1 MRSRILPV
9 VGVAAVALVAASAL
23 AGQAS
28 AAGHQAG
35 AAHKGSVQSA
45 LHVSKK
51 ACYSNTT
58 GDTGT
63 GITSANYS
71 DQTGIDAA
79 GAADFKVKKKCT
91 IQDIQTVG
99 VYYNGSGPAD
109 SVNVYIYKASK
120 GVPGKVVASGK
131 NLKYT
136 DATGV
141 GSLGVSLKKAVTLK
155 KGSYFVSVV
164 ANMTF
169 SIGGQ
174 WGWEVS
180 SNQPGNPDLW
190 QNPDDGFGTG
200 CTTWQ
205 PLTCIGYTGDWMV
218 TL

>member
-9 VGVAAVALVAASAL
+9 VGASALALVAAAAL
-23 AGQAS
+23 APMAS
-28 AAGHQAG
+28 ASGSASATHTGV
-35 AAHKGSVQSA
+35 AATSHVAAMKG
-45 LHVSKK
+45 
-51 ACYSNTT
+51 ACYKNTT

-79 GAADFKVKKKCT
+79 GAADFKVKKKCKIT
-91 IQDIQTVG
+91 KVQTVG

-109 SVNVYIYKASK
+109 SVNVFIYKSSK
-120 GVPGKVVASGK
+120 GVPGKIVSEQD

-136 DATGV
+136 DATGI
-141 GSLGVSLKKAVTLK
+141 GSLGVKLPKTVKLK

-169 SIGGQ
+169 AVGGQ
-174 WGWEVS
+174 WGWETS
-180 SNQPGNPDLW
+180 TNQPGNPDLW
-190 QNPDDGFGTG
+190 QNPDDGYGTG

>member
-9 VGVAAVALVAASAL
+9 VGVAAVALVAASAF

-28 AAGHQAG
+28 AAGHGTSAFHKGAPQAQ
-35 AAHKGSVQSA
+35 AAHA
-45 LHVSKK
+45 KK
-51 ACYSNTT
+51 ACYSLTT
-58 GDTGT
+58 GDSGS

-71 DQTGIDAA
+71 DQVGIDAA

-91 IQDIQTVG
+91 IKKVQTTG
-99 VYYNGSGPAD
+99 VYYNGAGPAD
-109 SVNVYIYKASK
+109 SVNVIIYKAKK
-120 GVPGKVVASGK
+120 GKPGAIVNEQD

-136 DATGV
+136 DSTGL
-141 GSLGVSLKKAVTLK
+141 GSLGVTLKAVHLK
-155 KGSYFVSVV
+155 KGSYFVSFV

-169 SIGGQ
+169 AVGGQ
-174 WGWEVS
+174 WGWETS
-180 SNQPGNPDLW
+180 SDQQGAADLW

-205 PLTCIGYTGDWMV
+205 PLTCIGFSGDWMV